1 MYRPLAVVL
10 LAAPLA
16 GASEPYD
23 SLMDRDPDLPVPKV
37 VATFPKGLPALWAKA
52 LDRPEVDFRC
62 RAAQAIAEARGKG
75 MAGLEAAVPALIR
88 ELDKPDQ
95 HPTVRLAAARA
106 LAALDAKDAAAPS
119 FLRHMSAGDID
130 LREVVEPALA
140 GWAYAPAGAEW
151 LRRLEAPPYRRSAVL
166 AAQGL
171 GALKQTT
178 AVPSLMRVA
187 GSPEAS
193 PAARLE
199 AAKAVGAIRTTG
211 GEADADRLATDPSAK
226 GVPNRLAAAWLLRH
240 HTGPEAVRRLQAYAN
255 DPEPAVAVVA
265 LARLVELD
273 PSHVLPLLPAVLAS
287 PDAGVRGFG
296 VEVLRQRPDA
306 DRAGLLG
313 DRLSDPHPDVR
324 GAARAALSGWA
335 GQAELKP
342 AVLREVDRALPGPD
356 WRGKEQAA
364 LLSGQL
370 LHTPAAGRLVDRL
383 GDPRPEVGV
392 AAAWALRELRVP
404 DTFAAVL
411 KHVEA
416 STAPGAKP
424 TVMSDRRLGQLVQL
438 LGAVKYA
445 PADAYLRGL
454 IPPTTRAVDQCR
466 AAASWALGH
475 LHDGDPDPELVKLFS
490 GRVSAVNP
498 GDLESVPV
506 RRMCAAAL
514 GRMRAQEAVP
524 VLQKFYVFKR
534 PAADV
539 VNNACG
545 WALGQLGVE
554 PYPADP
560 GTEEAPQTEWFLAP
574 LDR

>member
-1 MYRPLAVVL
+1 MRRMFVVL
-10 LAAPLA
+10 ALVSPAVARADDPI
-16 GASEPYD
+16 D
-23 SLMDRDPDLPVPKV
+23 SPMDRDPVIPAAKAVP
-37 VATFPKGLPALWAKA
+37 AFPPALVGLWLRA
-52 LDRPEVDFRC
+52 LDRPEADYRC
-62 RAAQAIAEARGKG
+62 RAALAIAQGKERG
-75 MAGLEAAVPALIR
+75 MPGLDAAVPALTR
-88 ELDKPDQ
+88 ELTRPDG
-95 HPTVRLAAARA
+95 HPTARLAAARA
-106 LAALDAKDAAAPS
+106 LVALDARSVAPTL
-119 FLRHMSAGDID
+119 FEGLAAGDVD
-130 LREVVEPALA
+130 FREVAEPAL
-140 GWAYAPAGAEW
+140 GRWGYAPARDAW
-151 LRRLEAPPYRRSAVL
+151 LGRLYRPPFQRPAVL
-166 AAQGL
+166 AVQGL
-171 GALKQTT
+171 AAMQAGE
-178 AVPSLMRVA
+178 AVPRLRA
-187 GSPEAS
+187 LLTGREAS
-193 PAARLE
+193 AAVRIE
-199 AAKAVGAIRTTG
+199 SAKALGRLRTDG
-211 GEADADRLATDPSAK
+211 GEADVDALLAGKRVTDRLSAA
-226 GVPNRLAAAWLLRH
+226 LLLRRH
-240 HTGPEAVRRLQAYAN
+240 AGADAVRRLQALAA
-255 DPEPAVAVVA
+255 DPEPAVAEVA
-265 LARLVELD
+265 LARLIETGAD
-273 PSHVLPLLPAVLAS
+273 HVLPVLPAVLAS
-287 PDAGVRGFG
+287 PDAGVRAVG
-296 VEVLRQRPDA
+296 VETLRQRPAGDA
-306 DRAGLLG
+306 VRLLG
-313 DRLSDPHPDVR
+313 ERLSDPHPDVR